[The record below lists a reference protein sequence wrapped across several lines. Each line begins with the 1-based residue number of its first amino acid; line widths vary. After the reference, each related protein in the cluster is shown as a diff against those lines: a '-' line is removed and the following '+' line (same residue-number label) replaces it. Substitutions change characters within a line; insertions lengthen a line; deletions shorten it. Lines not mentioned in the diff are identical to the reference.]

1 MPIMQRR
8 TPFSTLEY
16 VFFEKYIRR
25 RMAIIMRA
33 PTFQLMPKMR
43 FIPAPLPEIL
53 PKVKKRQ
60 EKKRQIPTKAAAPF
74 P

>member
-1 MPIMQRR
+1 
-8 TPFSTLEY
+8 
-16 VFFEKYIRR
+16 
-25 RMAIIMRA
+25 MRA

-60 EKKRQIPTKAAAPF
+60 EKNKKNRPLQLGEDGFSILP
-74 P
+74 

>member
-1 MPIMQRR
+1 
-8 TPFSTLEY
+8 
-16 VFFEKYIRR
+16 
-25 RMAIIMRA
+25 MAIIMRA